1 MEIKIPF
8 LGDGIESAN
17 VISVLVSPGDTVE
30 IDDTLAEMET
40 DKATAP
46 VPSTAAGV
54 IESIHL
60 KEGDVVRQGMLVCTL
75 AGGAS
80 QTNDPTPEP
89 AAAPVAM
96 PQPASPVVMPA
107 PGVQTQT
114 TVAPYQ
120 FTQVDPS
127 SIATSPSIRKIATQ
141 IGLDLTRISGTGN
154 GGRITM
160 DDVKQHMATIQS
172 LAFNPPAPAGA
183 PGTSPVESKPRKP
196 LPDFSKYGEIEVEKL
211 SSLRIKIAEAMDNS
225 WSTIPHVTQFDE
237 ADITDLMALRKKY
250 NPKYI
255 EKKARITV
263 TVFILKAIVDALKE
277 FPAFNSTF
285 DDENGKIIYKKHY
298 HVGIAVDTD
307 NGLIVPVIKDVDQ
320 KTMLELATELE
331 EIAGRARDRKISL
344 EDVQGATFTVSNL
357 GSLGVGPFT
366 PIVNHP
372 EVAILGLGIGKKRP
386 EFVDGELV
394 ERMKMPVSLS
404 YDHRVIDGADGA
416 RFTRKIIDG
425 VENFQEKLLKA
436 GLK

>member
-17 VISVLVSPGDTVE
+17 VISVLIAPGDKVE

-46 VPSTAAGV
+46 VPATAAGTV
-54 IESIHL
+54 ESVSL

-75 AGGAS
+75 KGGGEGSGEQAS
-80 QTNDPTPEP
+80 AQETQ
-89 AAAPVAM
+89 AAPPPPVQQA
-96 PQPASPVVMPA
+96 PQPVAAPPA
-107 PGVQTQT
+107 QAGS
-114 TVAPYQ
+114 VAAYQ
-120 FTQVDPS
+120 FPQVDPAT
-127 SIATSPSIRKIATQ
+127 IATSPSIRKISAQ

-160 DDVKQHMATIQS
+160 DDVKSHLSTIQS
-172 LAFNPPAPAGA
+172 LAFNPPATAA
-183 PGTSPVESKPRKP
+183 PGTPAAKPKKP
-196 LPDFSKYGEIEVEKL
+196 LPDFSKYGDIEVKKL
-211 SSLRIKIAEAMDNS
+211 SSMRLKIADAMTNS
-225 WSTIPHVTQFDE
+225 WSSIPHVTQFDE
-237 ADITDLMALRKKY
+237 ADITNLMALRKQY

-255 EKKARITV
+255 DKNGRITV
-263 TVFILKAIVDALKE
+263 TVFILKAMVDALKE
-277 FPAFNSTF
+277 FPVFNSTF
-285 DDENGKIIYKKHY
+285 DDVKGEVIFKNHY
-298 HVGIAVDTD
+298 HFGIAVDTD
-307 NGLIVPVIKDVDQ
+307 NGLIVPVIKDVDK

-331 EIAGRARDRKISL
+331 EIAGRARDRKITL
-344 EDVQGATFTVSNL
+344 DDVQGSTFTVSNL

-394 ERMKMPVSLS
+394 ERMKMPVSIS

-416 RFTRKIIDG
+416 RFTRKLIDG
-425 VENFQEKLLKA
+425 IENFDEKLLKA